1 MKIRVLV
8 VDDSPVVRRI
18 FQEELRRDPE
28 IEVVGAAPDPYAAR
42 DMIVELRP
50 DVLTLDIEMPRMD
63 GITFLKKLMR
73 YFPLPVIV
81 ISSASPR
88 GGDLAL
94 AAMDAG
100 AVELISKP
108 RDEASFADFAVQLA
122 DKVKAAARIRMPK
135 PGAAPTPI
143 PAPAP
148 APHPVVPAPAALP
161 PVSLSRTYNRI
172 IAIGASTGGTVAI
185 EKILK
190 AMPAGAPAI
199 VIVQHM
205 PQQFTKAFADRLNRL
220 CAIEVKEASDGDDVI
235 PGRALIAPGGFHM
248 LLRKNQA
255 GYRVQVKLGPL
266 VCRQRPSVDVLFNSV
281 AQAAG
286 RNAVGVILTGMGNDG
301 AQGMLEMRH
310 AGALN
315 IAQDEASCVVFG
327 MPREAIELGAAD
339 HILPLDQIP
348 RLMLDLA
355 SRPRA
360 AGTAK

>member
-8 VDDSPVVRRI
+8 VDDSPVVRKI
-18 FQEELRRDPE
+18 FQEELRRDPD

-50 DVLTLDIEMPRMD
+50 DVITLDIEMPRMD

-81 ISSASPR
+81 ISSASPK

-122 DKVKAAARIRMPK
+122 DKVKAAARIRFDQPS
-135 PGAAPTPI
+135 PA
-143 PAPAP
+143 APAP
-148 APHPVVPAPAALP
+148 APVPAVPASHPV
-161 PVSLSRTYNRI
+161 VSLSRTYNRI

-185 EKILK
+185 EKILT
-190 AMPAGAPAI
+190 AMPASAPAI

-205 PQQFTKAFADRLNRL
+205 PQQFTRAFADRLNRL
-220 CAIEVKEASDGDDVI
+220 CAIEVKEAADGDEVT

-248 LLRKNQA
+248 LLRRNTT

-301 AQGMLEMRH
+301 AQGMLEMRG

-327 MPREAIELGAAD
+327 MPREAIEAGAAD

-348 RLMLDLA
+348 RMMLELA
-355 SRPRA
+355 SRPRP
-360 AGTAK
+360 AGTTK